1 MDTVEHLETGKNRC
15 RVLIVDDQEPM
26 RLLLAHYVSEELHA
40 EINLA
45 GTCEEA
51 LRLADQRAYDVILLD
66 LLMPGIGGFEVL
78 KAIRAF
84 NSVNKSTPVIVIS
97 ILVTSLMGEGAMAY
111 DHAVELGAD
120 AFVQK
125 PVARSALIAAIK
137 EQLREKQLRE
147 KELREKELREKEP
160 CEKEPCTKA

>member
-1 MDTVEHLETGKNRC
+1 METSENRC

-26 RLLLAHYVSEELHA
+26 RILLAHYVSEDLHA

-51 LRLADQRAYDVILLD
+51 LRLADEKTYDVILLD

-78 KAIRAF
+78 KYIRAG
-84 NSVNKSTPVIVIS
+84 SANKSTPVIVVS
-97 ILVTSLMGEGAMAY
+97 ILVTSLAGEGAMAY

-120 AFVQK
+120 AFVPK
-125 PVARSALIAAIK
+125 PVARSALIATIK
-137 EQLREKQLRE
+137 EQLRA
-147 KELREKELREKEP
+147 KELRA
-160 CEKEPCTKA
+160 KA

>member
-1 MDTVEHLETGKNRC
+1 METVENRC

-26 RLLLAHYVSEELHA
+26 RMLLAHYVSEDLHA

-51 LRLADQRAYDVILLD
+51 LHLIDQKTYDVILLD

-78 KAIRAF
+78 KYIRAF
-84 NSVNKSTPVIVIS
+84 NSINKSTPVIVIS
-97 ILVTSLMGEGAMAY
+97 ILVTSLMGEGAFAY

-137 EQLREKQLRE
+137 EQLSATEMRENEQCE
-147 KELREKELREKEP
+147 NEPGAKEP
-160 CEKEPCTKA
+160 CSKS

>member
-1 MDTVEHLETGKNRC
+1 METSENRC

-26 RLLLAHYVSEELHA
+26 RILLAHYVSEDLHA

-51 LRLADQRAYDVILLD
+51 LRLADEKTYDVILLD

-78 KAIRAF
+78 KYIRAG
-84 NSVNKSTPVIVIS
+84 SANKSTPVIVVS
-97 ILVTSLMGEGAMAY
+97 ILVTSLAGEGAMAY

-120 AFVQK
+120 AFVRK
-125 PVARSALIAAIK
+125 PVTRSALIATIK
-137 EQLREKQLRE
+137 EQLRA
-147 KELREKELREKEP
+147 KELRA
-160 CEKEPCTKA
+160 KA

>member
-1 MDTVEHLETGKNRC
+1 METVENRC

-26 RLLLAHYVSEELHA
+26 RLLLANYVSEDLHA
-40 EINLA
+40 EITLA

-51 LRLADQRAYDVILLD
+51 VRLADEKTYDVILLD

-84 NSVNKSTPVIVIS
+84 NSINMSTPVIVVS
-97 ILVTSLMGEGAMAY
+97 ILVTSLAGEGGMAY

-125 PVARSALIAAIK
+125 PVARSALIAAM
-137 EQLREKQLRE
+137 
-147 KELREKELREKEP
+147 
-160 CEKEPCTKA
+160 KAAMAKVKVDAKA

>member
-1 MDTVEHLETGKNRC
+1 METVENLETVENRC

-26 RLLLAHYVSEELHA
+26 RLLLAHYVSEELELHA

-125 PVARSALIAAIK
+125 PVVRSALIAAIK
-137 EQLREKQLRE
+137 EQLRG
-147 KELREKELREKEP
+147 KELRAKEVRA
-160 CEKEPCTKA
+160 KEPCTKA

>member
-1 MDTVEHLETGKNRC
+1 METVENRC

-26 RLLLAHYVSEELHA
+26 RMLLAHYVSEELHA
-40 EINLA
+40 EVTLA

-51 LRLADQRAYDVILLD
+51 VRLADEKTYDVILLD

-78 KAIRAF
+78 KSIRAF
-84 NSVNKSTPVIVIS
+84 NSINRSTPVIVVS
-97 ILVTSLMGEGAMAY
+97 ILVTSLAGEGGMAY

-125 PVARSALIAAIK
+125 PVARSALIAAM
-137 EQLREKQLRE
+137 
-147 KELREKELREKEP
+147 
-160 CEKEPCTKA
+160 KAAMAKAKVDAKA

>member
-1 MDTVEHLETGKNRC
+1 METSENRC

-26 RLLLAHYVSEELHA
+26 RILLAHYVSEDLHA

-51 LRLADQRAYDVILLD
+51 LRLADEKTYDVILLD

-78 KAIRAF
+78 KYIRAG
-84 NSVNKSTPVIVIS
+84 SANKSTPVIVVS
-97 ILVTSLMGEGAMAY
+97 ILVTSLAGEGGMAY

-120 AFVQK
+120 AFVPK
-125 PVARSALIAAIK
+125 PVARSALIATIK
-137 EQLREKQLRE
+137 EQLRA
-147 KELREKELREKEP
+147 KELRA
-160 CEKEPCTKA
+160 KA

>member
-1 MDTVEHLETGKNRC
+1 METVENRC

-26 RLLLAHYVSEELHA
+26 RMLLAHYVSEDLHA
-40 EINLA
+40 QITLA

-51 LRLADQRAYDVILLD
+51 VRLADEKTYDVILLD

-78 KAIRAF
+78 KSIRAF
-84 NSVNKSTPVIVIS
+84 NSVNRSTPVIVVS
-97 ILVTSLMGEGAMAY
+97 ILVTSLAGEGGLAY

-125 PVARSALIAAIK
+125 PVARSALIAAM
-137 EQLREKQLRE
+137 
-147 KELREKELREKEP
+147 
-160 CEKEPCTKA
+160 KAAMAKAKVDAKG

>member
-1 MDTVEHLETGKNRC
+1 METNGDLC

-26 RLLLAHYVSEELHA
+26 RMLLAHYVSEDLHA

-51 LRLADQRAYDVILLD
+51 LRLADEKTYDVILLD

-78 KAIRAF
+78 KCIRAG
-84 NSVNKSTPVIVIS
+84 STNKSTPVIVVS
-97 ILVTSLMGEGAMAY
+97 ILVTSLVGEGAMAF

-120 AFVQK
+120 AFVPK
-125 PVARSALIAAIK
+125 PVTHGALIAAIK
-137 EQLREKQLRE
+137 EQLRA
-147 KELREKELREKEP
+147 
-160 CEKEPCTKA
+160 KEPCTKEPCAKA

>member
-1 MDTVEHLETGKNRC
+1 METVENLETVENRC

-26 RLLLAHYVSEELHA
+26 RLLLAHYVSEELELHA

-137 EQLREKQLRE
+137 EQLRA
-147 KELREKELREKEP
+147 KELRENELRENEP
-160 CEKEPCTKA
+160 RAKEPCTKA

>member
-1 MDTVEHLETGKNRC
+1 METVENRC

-26 RLLLAHYVSEELHA
+26 RMLLAHYVDEDLHA
-40 EINLA
+40 QITLA

-51 LRLADQRAYDVILLD
+51 VRLADEKTYDVILLD

-78 KAIRAF
+78 KSIRAF
-84 NSVNKSTPVIVIS
+84 NSVNRSTPVIVVS
-97 ILVTSLMGEGAMAY
+97 IFVSSLAGEGGIAY

-125 PVARSALIAAIK
+125 PVVRSALIAAM
-137 EQLREKQLRE
+137 
-147 KELREKELREKEP
+147 
-160 CEKEPCTKA
+160 KAAMAKAKVDAKT

>member
-1 MDTVEHLETGKNRC
+1 METVENRC

-26 RLLLAHYVSEELHA
+26 RLLLANYVSEDLHA
-40 EINLA
+40 EITLA

-51 LRLADQRAYDVILLD
+51 VRLADEKTYDVILLD

-78 KAIRAF
+78 KSIRAF
-84 NSVNKSTPVIVIS
+84 NSVNISTPVIVVS
-97 ILVTSLMGEGAMAY
+97 ILVTSLAGEGGMAY

-125 PVARSALIAAIK
+125 PVARSALIAAM
-137 EQLREKQLRE
+137 
-147 KELREKELREKEP
+147 
-160 CEKEPCTKA
+160 KAAMAKVKVDAKA

>member
-1 MDTVEHLETGKNRC
+1 METAENRLH
-15 RVLIVDDQEPM
+15 VLIVDDQEPM
-26 RLLLAHYVSEELHA
+26 RLLLAHYVSEDLRA

-51 LRLADQRAYDVILLD
+51 LRLTDEKAYDVILLD

-78 KAIRAF
+78 KYIRAG
-84 NSVNKSTPVIVIS
+84 SVNKSTPVIVVS
-97 ILVTSLMGEGAMAY
+97 ILVTSLAGEGAMAY

-125 PVARSALIAAIK
+125 PVARSALMAAIK
-137 EQLREKQLRE
+137 DAMAKAKLRV
-147 KELREKELREKEP
+147 
-160 CEKEPCTKA
+160 KA

>member
-1 MDTVEHLETGKNRC
+1 METSENRC

-26 RLLLAHYVSEELHA
+26 RILLAHYVSEDLHA

-51 LRLADQRAYDVILLD
+51 LRLADEKTYDVILLD

-78 KAIRAF
+78 KYIRAG
-84 NSVNKSTPVIVIS
+84 SANKSTPVIVVS
-97 ILVTSLMGEGAMAY
+97 ILVTSLAGEGGMAY

-120 AFVQK
+120 AFVRK
-125 PVARSALIAAIK
+125 PVTRSALIATIK
-137 EQLREKQLRE
+137 EQLRA
-147 KELREKELREKEP
+147 KELRA
-160 CEKEPCTKA
+160 KA

>member
-1 MDTVEHLETGKNRC
+1 METVENRC

-26 RLLLAHYVSEELHA
+26 RLLLANYVSEDLHA
-40 EINLA
+40 EITLA

-51 LRLADQRAYDVILLD
+51 VRLADEKTYDVILLD

-78 KAIRAF
+78 KSIRAF
-84 NSVNKSTPVIVIS
+84 NSVNISTPVIVVS
-97 ILVTSLMGEGAMAY
+97 ILVTSLAGEGGMAY

-125 PVARSALIAAIK
+125 PVARSALIAAM
-137 EQLREKQLRE
+137 
-147 KELREKELREKEP
+147 
-160 CEKEPCTKA
+160 KAAMAKAKVDAKA

>member
-1 MDTVEHLETGKNRC
+1 MERAENPC

-45 GTCEEA
+45 GTCEAA
-51 LRLADQRAYDVILLD
+51 LHLTDQKTYDVILLD

-78 KAIRAF
+78 KCIRAF
-84 NSVNKSTPVIVIS
+84 NSVNRSTPVIVIS

-120 AFVQK
+120 AFVPK
-125 PVARSALIAAIK
+125 PVDRSALIATIK
-137 EQLREKQLRE
+137 EQLRA
-147 KELREKELREKEP
+147 KEVRAKV
-160 CEKEPCTKA
+160 